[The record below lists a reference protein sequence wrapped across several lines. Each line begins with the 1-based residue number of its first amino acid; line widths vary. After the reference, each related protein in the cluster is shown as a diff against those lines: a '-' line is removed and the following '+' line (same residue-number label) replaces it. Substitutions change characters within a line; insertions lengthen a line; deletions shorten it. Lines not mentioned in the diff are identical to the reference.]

1 MCRLT
6 TIPERYLMRDSG
18 YKSFHSTHSYL
29 WVRLVGNT
37 WISYGHATQ
46 EVLNEIQRVTFVINH
61 PTLHTFI
68 PWEQIQQ
75 NGASQVKDN
84 VIFTEDTN
92 NIYVVKLGLKVKN
105 FVKSGK

>member
-1 MCRLT
+1 MWRLT
-6 TIPERYLMRDSG
+6 TDPERYLMRGSR

-46 EVLNEIQRVTFVINH
+46 EVLNEIQRVTLVINH

-68 PWEQIQQ
+68 PWEPIQQ
-75 NGASQVKDN
+75 NGASQVKYD
-84 VIFTEDTN
+84 VVFTEDANKMYGRCDTR
-92 NIYVVKLGLKVKN
+92 V
-105 FVKSGK
+105 